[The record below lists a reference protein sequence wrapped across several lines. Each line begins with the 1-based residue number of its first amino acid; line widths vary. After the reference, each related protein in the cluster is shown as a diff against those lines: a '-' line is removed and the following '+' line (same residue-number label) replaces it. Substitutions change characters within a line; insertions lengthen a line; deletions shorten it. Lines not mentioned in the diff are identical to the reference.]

1 MGEKMLK
8 IKVCMPNTGMIHTH
22 TVASLLRLSKE
33 PYQFSYNMVISS
45 CIAQNRNDCVQD
57 ALDDDVDY
65 ILWVDSDMT
74 FNPDDLK
81 QLLADDKDI
90 VTGLYFTRKQPVE
103 PVIYSMVD
111 DGEYYTSIKDYYKN
125 TMFKVG
131 GCGSGFVLVK
141 TDVYRKIKKDWYSI
155 IGNIGEDLSFCKRA
169 LQTGYDIYCDT
180 TVKLGHVG
188 THIYTESD
196 FGE

>member
-1 MGEKMLK
+1 
-8 IKVCMPNTGMIHTH
+8 
-22 TVASLLRLSKE
+22 
-33 PYQFSYNMVISS
+33 MVISS

-57 ALDDDVDY
+57 ALYDDVDY

-111 DGEYYTSIKDYYKN
+111 DGEYLRFN
-125 TMFKVG
+125 
-131 GCGSGFVLVK
+131 
-141 TDVYRKIKKDWYSI
+141 
-155 IGNIGEDLSFCKRA
+155 KRL
-169 LQTGYDIYCDT
+169 LQKYN
-180 TVKLGHVG
+180 V
-188 THIYTESD
+188 
-196 FGE
+196 

>member
-1 MGEKMLK
+1 MIK
-8 IKVCMPNTGMIHTH
+8 IKVCMPNTGQIHTH
-22 TVASLLRLSKE
+22 TVASLLRLSREEYK
-33 PYQFSYNMVISS
+33 FSFNMIIGS
-45 CIAQNRNDCVQD
+45 CIAQNRNECVQD

-74 FNPDDLK
+74 FEPNNLK

-111 DGEYYTSIKDYYKN
+111 DSEYYASIKDYDKN
-125 TMFKVG
+125 AMFKVG
-131 GCGSGFVLVK
+131 GCGGGFVLVK
-141 TDVYRKIKKDWYSI
+141 TDVYKKIEKDWYSI
-155 IGNIGEDLSFCKRA
+155 IGNIGEDLSFCRRA
-169 LQTGYDIYCDT
+169 LENGYDIWCDT

-188 THIYTESD
+188 IHIYTESD
-196 FGE
+196 FSE